1 LPAEILQLILQL
13 KGFKVGAENGGRL
26 AHAKH
31 LPISIRLKMHYITLL
46 VALSGTLSY
55 IYREKRIIMP
65 QQIEKVIKE
74 RRSMLRLTQEDLAAL
89 ADVALRTLK
98 AIEVGKGNPS
108 LETLQKI
115 AEVLGMEVRLEVKH
129 RIE

>member
-1 LPAEILQLILQL
+1 
-13 KGFKVGAENGGRL
+13 
-26 AHAKH
+26 
-31 LPISIRLKMHYITLL
+31 
-46 VALSGTLSY
+46 
-55 IYREKRIIMP
+55 MP

-89 ADVALRTLK
+89 AGVALRTLK
-98 AIEVGKGNPS
+98 AIEVGQGNPS
-108 LETLQKI
+108 LATLQKI

>member
-1 LPAEILQLILQL
+1 
-13 KGFKVGAENGGRL
+13 
-26 AHAKH
+26 
-31 LPISIRLKMHYITLL
+31 MHYITLL
-46 VALSGTLSY
+46 VALERAIGY
-55 IYREKRIIMP
+55 IYRKKRIIMP

-89 ADVALRTLK
+89 AGVALRTLK

-108 LETLQKI
+108 LDTLQKI